1 MVLRFGMDAKLGPV
15 AWDTESGNFLQQPG
29 MFWQRR
35 RYSEQTAH
43 EIDQAVRA
51 YLDAALERALEI
63 LRGNRAALDT
73 GAAALL
79 AHETLTG
86 DEIPRPTPVE
96 TL

>member
-1 MVLRFGMDAKLGPV
+1 
-15 AWDTESGNFLQQPG
+15 

-35 RYSEQTAH
+35 HYSEQTAH
-43 EIDQAVRA
+43 DIDVAVRA
-51 YLDAALERALEI
+51 HLDAALDRALEI
-63 LRGNRAALDT
+63 LRGNRPALDE